1 VKIGLI
7 GAGTMGS
14 NHARVVSLSQEEELS
29 LVFDIDSDSVARLL
43 DKYGGQEAR
52 DLEELTQCDAV
63 VIASPTQLHYEQA
76 SLLLEAKIPLLVEKP
91 LSSTLEEVKS
101 LSDLA
106 LRNETVLL
114 CGFVERFNPS
124 VRLAME
130 LLTEDAIHIM
140 TQRHS
145 PADGRKLGSVVN
157 DLLIHDID
165 LALRFLGKRMPILTQ
180 GSAWNSSHGQSEIA
194 DCILKFENESLATLS
209 ASRMGQR
216 KIRTIS
222 ILSETNLIEVDL
234 LRADVTV
241 YKNIR
246 QEQPSDTKSLTYRSE
261 TVIDI
266 PFVRHAGE
274 PLALEHEHFLRLIR
288 GEADPVEEVESIL
301 GPHSVADEIQRQ
313 CEPSKKIQEL

>member
-1 VKIGLI
+1 
-7 GAGTMGS
+7 MGS

-124 VRLAME
+124 VR
-130 LLTEDAIHIM
+130 
-140 TQRHS
+140 QS

-274 PLALEHEHFLRLIR
+274 PLALEHEHFLIR